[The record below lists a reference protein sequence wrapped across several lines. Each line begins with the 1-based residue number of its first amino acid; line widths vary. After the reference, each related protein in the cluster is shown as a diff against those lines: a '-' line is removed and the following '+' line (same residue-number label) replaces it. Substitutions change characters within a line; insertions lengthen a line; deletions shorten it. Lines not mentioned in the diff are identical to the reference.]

1 MTMLRIGFTGTR
13 QGLSDVQHL
22 NLYEEIK
29 RLSGRATHAHHGCAI
44 GADDEFAQLAATCL
58 EPGRIIVGHP
68 SNIPSQTS
76 ERAVR
81 NCTEVRPAKPPL
93 ERNKDIV
100 AACGILLAC
109 PAGPEELRSGTW
121 ATCRYARKV
130 GRPIVIIWPSGEI
143 AREEA
148 AC

>member
-1 MTMLRIGFTGTR
+1 MTMLHIGFTGTR
-13 QGLSDVQHL
+13 TPLPPEQHAAL
-22 NLYEEIK
+22 EGIL
-29 RLSGRATHAHHGCAI
+29 RGHARAGRCCLHHGDCV
-44 GADDEFAQLAATCL
+44 GADAAAHAIALAL
-58 EPGRIIVGHP
+58 GMWIVLHLP
-68 SNIPSQTS
+68 TASRLRSFCKDAHESRTP
-76 ERAVR
+76 
-81 NCTEVRPAKPPL
+81 RPFL
-93 ERNKDIV
+93 DRNKDIV
-100 AACGILLAC
+100 DESSVLLAC